1 MLCESAER
9 PPEGREWRYELKLD
23 GFRGIG
29 RKAGCSAQLWWR
41 NQNDFTRRFP
51 CMMKGIAELPNDPVI
66 DGKSLRSTKVASP
79 PSICSSASGVEHQQL
94 CLYAFDLL
102 MWCGKDVRLW
112 PLEERREQLRQIIP
126 HLPEAIRFSETFDV
140 PLSELI
146 REVRQHQLEGIVA
159 KRAGSE
165 VSLRCAFR
173 RLVEV
178 ASESRPGVCDRRLH
192 SEW

>member
-1 MLCESAER
+1 
-9 PPEGREWRYELKLD
+9 
-23 GFRGIG
+23 
-29 RKAGCSAQLWWR
+29 
-41 NQNDFTRRFP
+41 
-51 CMMKGIAELPNDPVI
+51 
-66 DGKSLRSTKVASP
+66 
-79 PSICSSASGVEHQQL
+79 
-94 CLYAFDLL
+94 
-102 MWCGKDVRLW
+102 MWCDKDVRLW